1 MALLRGD
8 AGGTRFVLAVYLL
21 ALGLGIALMPPTDGV
36 AERHE
41 LLRGLAT
48 VGSGLLLLRA
58 GAFPR
63 RNTYLAEHVLAAVP
77 LVWSAM
83 VSYEGEAWAS
93 FATLVIIC
101 LTIFVLRS
109 CHHRTRCAPGAV
121 NRPRKCWRSRWAELR
136 RCGAS
141 ST

>member
-1 MALLRGD
+1 MALD
-8 AGGTRFVLAVYLL
+8 AEAQVATVQTLALWVALG

-63 RNTYLAEHVLAAVP
+63 RNTYLAEHVLAAEES
-77 LVWSAM
+77 LRLNTALLSD
-83 VSYEGEAWAS
+83 GQKG
-93 FATLVIIC
+93 
-101 LTIFVLRS
+101 IFLK
-109 CHHRTRCAPGAV
+109 H
-121 NRPRKCWRSRWAELR
+121 
-136 RCGAS
+136 
-141 ST
+141 